1 MGLRR
6 CEAIG
11 VFPGSFRPPT
21 MPSADSCPITDR
33 VTPAGAVEPSPVRLG
48 FAALV
53 PSAASACDGR
63 PGRLVRRSPVPAVV
77 PEATR
82 KHPTATSGRSPRIRT
97 WTFAAQPRHLPCSRT
112 RGLRCAVPTRPGAEP
127 SMAFLSVGSQLCL
140 RLPSDPSS
148 RRRPCHRLAVL
159 VCLRRLGSPAG
170 DFHPIDSTPMPGV
183 HRNIRR
189 PPMRPRA
196 ADASVW
202 ADPLQ

>member
-1 MGLRR
+1 VGLALRACLRHVRFSASGESLGLRR
-6 CEAIG
+6 CEAFG

-82 KHPTATSGRSPRIRT
+82 KHPTATSGRSPRIRA

-112 RGLRCAVPTRPGAEP
+112 SRSRPSWAPRDFLR
-127 SMAFLSVGSQLCL
+127 
-140 RLPSDPSS
+140 S
-148 RRRPCHRLAVL
+148 RRSQGFVVLCQLA
-159 VCLRRLGSPAG
+159 PALSLLWRFCPSARSFASRFLQTPPRG
-170 DFHPIDSTPMPGV
+170 DALAIG
-183 HRNIRR
+183 
-189 PPMRPRA
+189 
-196 ADASVW
+196 
-202 ADPLQ
+202 